1 MSEHFTIVIPTYNSI
16 GWINKNL
23 GSACNQQYDSYDIIY
38 IDDASPD
45 GTADGVKRYLNSSP
59 FTKGDFALIENP
71 FNKGKMENMFHAVR
85 QAKDN
90 SIIVVVDGD
99 DWLAHD
105 KVLTILNKAYEG
117 TSAWMTNGSYQETP
131 TNHVVT
137 PHVDQHYW
145 DGNIRHKSWE
155 FSHLGTFRKELFC
168 RIRRKDLMNKSGEF
182 WSTTSDQAMMWPM
195 AEMCGPDHFSALSEV
210 LYIYNRLNP
219 LSDDRVHRVD
229 QLTTEQIIRGN
240 SPYERLAAL

>member
-1 MSEHFTIVIPTYNSI
+1 MSEHFTIVVPTYNSVN
-16 GWINKNL
+16 WVTKNL
-23 GSACNQQYDSYDIIY
+23 DSICNQQYDDYDIIY

-45 GTADGVKRYLNSSP
+45 GTAEGVRQYLLKSP
-59 FTKGDFALIENP
+59 FIKGEFTLTENP

-90 SIIVVVDGD
+90 SIIIVVDGD

-105 KVLTILNKAYEG
+105 KVLSVLDKVYGG
-117 TSAWMTNGSYQETP
+117 TEVWMTNGSYQETP
-131 TNHVVT
+131 SNYTRA
-137 PHVDQHYW
+137 PQIDQYYW

-168 RIRRKDLMNKSGEF
+168 KIKRKDLMNKRGEF
-182 WSTTSDQAMMWPM
+182 WATTSDQAMMWPM
-195 AEMCGPDHFSALSEV
+195 AEMCGPDHFCAINEV

-229 QLTTEQIIRGN
+229 QLTTEQSIRGSN
-240 SPYERLAAL
+240 SYERLTTL

>member
-1 MSEHFTIVIPTYNSI
+1 MSEHFTIVVPTYNCVS
-16 GWINKNL
+16 WVSKNL
-23 GSACNQQYDSYDIIY
+23 DSICNQEYDEYDIIY

-45 GTADGVKRYLNSSP
+45 GTAQGVKQYLISSP
-59 FTKGDFALIENP
+59 FTKGEFTLTENP

-99 DWLAHD
+99 DWLAHN
-105 KVLTILNKAYEG
+105 KVLSVLNKAYEG
-117 TSAWMTNGSYQETP
+117 TDIWMTNGSYQETP
-131 TNHVVT
+131 SNHT
-137 PHVDQHYW
+137 RAPQIDQYYW

-168 RIRRKDLMNKSGEF
+168 RIKRKDLMNKRGEF
-182 WSTTSDQAMMWPM
+182 WATTSDQAMMWPM
-195 AEMCGPDHFSALSEV
+195 AEMCGPDHFCAINEV

-219 LSDDRVHRVD
+219 LSDDRVHRAD
-229 QLTTEQIIRGN
+229 QLTTEQSIRGSN
-240 SPYERLAAL
+240 SYERLTTL